1 MIRAKRVMIR
11 AKALEKAQRK
21 EDQSKEQN
29 QKRQELIT
37 KSAAAEAK
45 LALKGSVEC
54 ITVDEIKAMLNKCAS
69 SDIVPFGNWH
79 KPLASRTPPQLT
91 TSLYKQS
98 VPSHSLSRVHPTIKV

>member
-1 MIRAKRVMIR
+1 MGGEIRAKRDMIR

-21 EDQSKEQN
+21 EDKSKEEN

-37 KSAAAEAK
+37 KSVAAEAK

-54 ITVDEIKAMLNKCAS
+54 ITMDEIKAMLKKCAS
-69 SDIVPFGNWH
+69 SNIVPFGNWH

-91 TSLYKQS
+91 ASLYKQ
-98 VPSHSLSRVHPTIKV
+98 